1 MATKNRSISSEKI
14 LKICILAE
22 MDKANVKEHNFSF
35 PIVPLATHEYLED
48 HERLLGV

>member
-22 MDKANVKEHNFSF
+22 MDKANVKDVQAMQRGCDGQ
-35 PIVPLATHEYLED
+35 I
-48 HERLLGV
+48 LLQNKI